1 MLMQHICIFMY
12 IKYTLIIVILWDTL
26 QKTYK
31 IHMIT
36 YNYSNCLTTYAS
48 ASTHGAKIIE
58 VDSMQWGLKS
68 CLSMHSPQK
77 TILQT
82 RGNHSRTSWGPEGPV
97 IIQPSRA
104 NMDESE
110 TNPSV

>member
-36 YNYSNCLTTYAS
+36 YNYIHSYTINCILHVNI
-48 ASTHGAKIIE
+48 STCISVK
-58 VDSMQWGLKS
+58 
-68 CLSMHSPQK
+68 
-77 TILQT
+77 
-82 RGNHSRTSWGPEGPV
+82 
-97 IIQPSRA
+97 QPS
-104 NMDESE
+104 
-110 TNPSV
+110 